1 VDQEKNKLKDVSK
14 VAVEEKNVET
24 HLNELIKSQEKI
36 KEIENECYSYKLAN
50 TEQKCKIENL
60 STLLGISKSKIEAL
74 EYKNL
79 YLFNSNV

>member
-1 VDQEKNKLKDVSK
+1 MDQEKNKLKDVSK